1 MNYQGIWL
9 LKNKENIKKVLKVNN
24 LTKYTSIKSKIWLV
38 KKVIWRDRSEK
49 TAYTTFVIKQKEV
62 NAMRNTFMSY
72 LKEGW
77 KNYVNMIELQNK

>member
-1 MNYQGIWL
+1 M
-9 LKNKENIKKVLKVNN
+9 
-24 LTKYTSIKSKIWLV
+24 
-38 KKVIWRDRSEK
+38 SEK

-77 KNYVNMIELQNK
+77 KHYVNMIELQNK

>member
-1 MNYQGIWL
+1 M
-9 LKNKENIKKVLKVNN
+9 
-24 LTKYTSIKSKIWLV
+24 YTGIKSKIWLV
-38 KKVIWRDRSEK
+38 IKAIWRDRSEK
-49 TAYTTFVIKQKEV
+49 MAYTTFVIKQKEV